1 MTWHPLLLSI
11 EVALAATAISGVLG
25 IALGVL
31 LARPGTRGRDV
42 IDVVVTA
49 PMILPPTV
57 LGYYVLVLIGR
68 SSAIGQWFE
77 SMTGTSLVFTPL
89 GAVIAATIGA
99 LPMVVKS
106 ARAAFEGIDPT
117 LVLAARTLGATPA
130 RAFVTVEIPL
140 ATRGIV
146 AGLMLGFA
154 RALGDFGVTLMVAGN
169 IPGETQTAALAI
181 YDAIQA
187 SREGDALGMIVVLTI
202 IGVVPL
208 YAATKLGKKAHG

>member
-1 MTWHPLLLSI
+1 MSWHPLWLSI
-11 EVALAATAISGVLG
+11 EVALASTVISGLLG
-25 IALGVL
+25 IALAML
-31 LARPGTRGRDV
+31 LARRTTRGRDL

-57 LGYYVLVLIGR
+57 LGYYVLVLLGR
-68 SSAIGQWFE
+68 SSPIGQSFE
-77 SMTGTSLVFTPL
+77 ALTGMSIVFTPL
-89 GAVIAATIGA
+89 GAVVAATIGA

-117 LVLAARTLGATPA
+117 LVLAARTLGASPA
-130 RAFVTVEIPL
+130 RAFFTVEIPL
-140 ATRGIV
+140 AMRGIV

-181 YDAIQA
+181 YDEIQA
-187 SREGDALGMIVVLTI
+187 NREHNALAMIVVLTI

-208 YAATKLGKKAHG
+208 YVATKLGTKAHD